1 MNTGE
6 HTQRIT
12 HKLLRIQFQSFP
24 EHQSI
29 DGEKVLCES
38 LRPQSHLVSLR
49 LDLGEDSY
57 RRQSFN

>member
-12 HKLLRIQFQSFP
+12 HKLFRIQFQSFP

-29 DGEKVLCES
+29 GGEKVLCES
-38 LRPQSHLVSLR
+38 LRSQSHVVSPT

>member
-12 HKLLRIQFQSFP
+12 YELFRIQLQSFP

-38 LRPQSHLVSLR
+38 LMSQSHVVSLR